1 MENMLGKQPSINI
14 QKIYELTNLI
24 MVMKISK
31 D

>member
-1 MENMLGKQPSINI
+1 MENMLRKQPSINI